1 MIMDYCPGGELFHL
15 QRKLLRFSEEEAKRY
30 FIEVL
35 LAIEYLHSK
44 SIVYRD
50 LKPENIMIDLR
61 GHLRI
66 ADFGLAKVIK
76 EKRFSYCGSL
86 EYMSPEIVTR
96 EGHSFE
102 VDYYCMGALLY
113 EMVVGCPPFYHQN
126 SS

>member
-86 EYMSPEIVTR
+86 
-96 EGHSFE
+96 
-102 VDYYCMGALLY
+102 
-113 EMVVGCPPFYHQN
+113 
-126 SS
+126 